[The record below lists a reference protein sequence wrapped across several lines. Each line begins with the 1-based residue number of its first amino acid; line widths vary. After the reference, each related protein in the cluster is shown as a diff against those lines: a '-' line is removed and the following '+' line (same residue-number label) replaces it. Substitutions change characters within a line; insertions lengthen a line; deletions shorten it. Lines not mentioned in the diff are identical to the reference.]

1 MADIRLLSDALIN
14 KIAAGEVVDRPAS
27 VVKEL
32 VENSVDA
39 GATLISVTVE
49 NAGRTLIRV
58 ADNGGGIAPD
68 EVPLSLARHAT
79 SKIRSMDDLFEIHT
93 MGFRGEAL
101 ASIAGVSHLTLVT
114 RQAKDAQGVR
124 VEAHESTLGP
134 AGPCAAP
141 VGTSIE
147 VRDLFYCV
155 PARRKFL
162 RSDTA
167 EFGHIQEALVRV
179 ALAQPQVGFSLTHNG
194 RKLLDL
200 AATSDHRLRVAEV
213 VGRDNYDNLLPLAFK
228 SPEVQ
233 VAGFAGMPALARAT
247 ARYQYV
253 FLNGRFIR
261 DRSILHAVKEAYRG
275 LIEPSHQPL
284 ALVIITMPPVLFDV
298 NVHPQKIEVRFR
310 DPNAAYRAVLAAIRE
325 CLLSRDLTPR
335 AQLRPDAAAPPPM
348 PTAPWRPRDTAAET
362 RRVLADFFKAAP
374 TGAQSTMRDQFE
386 TFTATGAVPGGQSA
400 AGESATPFAELPSV
414 LELGQ
419 TAQGDA
425 AVPAQP
431 FAPAKQAAAAGHAP
445 SLPAPGP
452 YRFQQFHQ
460 SYIVVEEDDGLV
472 IIDQHALHERV
483 IYESLLARVRAGTIA
498 GQRLLLPVVVPVL
511 PEQADVVERVRP
523 LLARLGIEINH
534 FDAGSIAV
542 QSLPTLLRRLNPAEL
557 LKQLLDHLLEE
568 GDKLQDEHL
577 LHEVLDMASCKAAI
591 KAGDPLTDAEIAALL
606 ERRHMVDRSSNCPH
620 GRPTTVRLTLRDL
633 ERQFKRR

>member
-39 GATLISVTVE
+39 GATSISVTVE

-68 EVPLSLARHAT
+68 EAQLSLARHAT

-124 VEAHESTLGP
+124 VEAHESTVGP
-134 AGPCAAP
+134 AEPCAAP

-179 ALAQPQVGFSLTHNG
+179 ALAQSHVGFSLTHNG
-194 RKLLDL
+194 RKILDL

-213 VGRDNYDNLLPLAFK
+213 VGRDHYDNLLPLAFK

-233 VAGFAGMPALARAT
+233 VAAFAGMPALARAT

-275 LIEPSHQPL
+275 LIEPSHQPM
-284 ALVIITMPPVLFDV
+284 AVVFITMPPVLFDV

-335 AQLRPDAAAPPPM
+335 AQLRPDAAVPQPV

-374 TGAQSTMRDQFE
+374 AGGQTTMSGQFE
-386 TFTATGAVPGGQSA
+386 APVSPATMPGGQSFAVSPA
-400 AGESATPFAELPSV
+400 APLAELPSV

-419 TAQGDA
+419 AADGDA
-425 AVPAQP
+425 SVPAE
-431 FAPAKQAAAAGHAP
+431 APVAAKQMSANAP
-445 SLPAPGP
+445 SLPVPGP

-472 IIDQHALHERV
+472 IIDQHALHERI
-483 IYESLLARVRAGTIA
+483 IYEELLERIRRGTLEA
-498 GQRLLLPVVVPVL
+498 QRLLLPVVVPVL

-606 ERRHMVDRSSNCPH
+606 ARRQLVDRSSNCPH